1 LNVDLKKREQI
12 MKTRF
17 LGQTG
22 VRVSELCFG
31 AMTFGGKGYWANIG
45 QVGQKEADDLVNIA
59 IDGGINFFDT
69 ADVYSEGMSELLL
82 GKALGTR
89 RNSVVLA
96 TKVRGR
102 TGSGPNDVGLS
113 RRHIIDSCNASLK
126 RLGTDYIDLY
136 QVHSFDP
143 RTPLEETLRTLDDLV
158 REGKVRYVGASNFA
172 GWQLMKALA
181 ISDTQHLE
189 RFITLQAFYSLIAR
203 DLENELVP
211 LSLDQHLGI
220 LPWSPL
226 GGGFL
231 TGKYRRGKPR
241 PEGVRRSNP
250 TAQFL
255 QFDEEKGFDI
265 VDELEKTAR
274 KYGATITQAALNYL
288 LRKPGVTSV
297 IVGARNKEQL
307 TDNLKTVDWE
317 IAAEE
322 VARLDTLSTPPR
334 VYPYWMLERM
344 SQDR

>member
-1 LNVDLKKREQI
+1 

-17 LGQTG
+17 LSTTG

-31 AMTFGGKGYWANIG
+31 AMTFGGKGYWTNIG
-45 QVGQKEADDLVNIA
+45 QVQQKEANELVNIA

-69 ADVYSEGMSELLL
+69 ADVYSEGWSEEIL
-82 GKALGTR
+82 GKALGSKR
-89 RNSVVLA
+89 KDIILA

-102 TGSGPNDVGLS
+102 TGAGPNDVGLS
-113 RRHIIDSCNASLK
+113 RRHILDSCNASLK
-126 RLGTDYIDLY
+126 RLGTDFIDLY
-136 QVHSFDP
+136 QVHSYDP
-143 RTPLEETLRTLDDLV
+143 RTPLEETLRVLDDLV
-158 REGKVRYVGASNFA
+158 REGKVRYIGVSNFT

-181 ISDTQHLE
+181 ISEKQNLE
-189 RFITLQAFYSLIAR
+189 RFVTLQALYSLIAR

-211 LSLDQHLGI
+211 LSLDQKLGI

-241 PEGVRRSNP
+241 PQGSRRTDP
-250 TAQFL
+250 TNQFL

-265 VDELEKTAR
+265 VDELEKIA
-274 KYGATITQAALNYL
+274 YNHGATITQAALNYL

-297 IVGARNKEQL
+297 IIGVKNKEQL
-307 TDNLKTVDWE
+307 TDNLKTAEWE
-317 IAAEE
+317 MTTEE
-322 VARLDTLSTPPR
+322 VARLDEISKPLN

>member
-1 LNVDLKKREQI
+1 

-17 LGQTG
+17 LGNTG

-31 AMTFGGKGYWANIG
+31 AMTFGGKDYWANIG

-158 REGKVRYVGASNFA
+158 RQGKVRYVGASNFA

-241 PEGVRRSNP
+241 PEGARRSNP

>member
-1 LNVDLKKREQI
+1 

-17 LGQTG
+17 LGNTG

-45 QVGQKEADDLVNIA
+45 QVGQKEADELVNIA

-113 RRHIIDSCNASLK
+113 RRHIIDSCNTSLK

-241 PEGVRRSNP
+241 PEGARRSNP

-322 VARLDTLSTPPR
+322 VARLDTLTTPPR

>member
-1 LNVDLKKREQI
+1 

-17 LGQTG
+17 LGNTG

-241 PEGVRRSNP
+241 PEGARRSNP

>member
-1 LNVDLKKREQI
+1 

-17 LGQTG
+17 LGDTG

-45 QVGQKEADDLVNIA
+45 QVGQKEADELVNIA

-241 PEGVRRSNP
+241 PEGARRSNP